1 MSDNKNFFAK
11 QTDSSR
17 VKATNV
23 NRGQAP
29 FTGCCYRERQPVP
42 GVHLQHFDIVPRLM
56 PVMRESCRT
65 PAPSSFICLHVCFLS
80 PISLRWNSAM
90 LWHWERRSISWRT
103 LSSVCTDL
111 AWMSASSMSMQVQL
125 SARGWLTRAA
135 RSSRLMRRR
144 VARVLQM
151 FFSLSGH
158 RYSHHDDHG

>member
-29 FTGCCYRERQPVP
+29 FTGCCYREREPVP
-42 GVHLQHFDIVPRLM
+42 CVHP
-56 PVMRESCRT
+56 
-65 PAPSSFICLHVCFLS
+65 FLS